1 MSNVGHDPD
10 GAASPGEPQLAKPG
24 GLPRRWLL
32 GILILAFLFVLMPF
46 LFWRATW
53 FGQPLTDEGLT
64 RNLAD
69 AQHPRKA
76 QHALSQLA
84 DRILNRDPAVRSSA
98 RRWYPNVIALASGSH
113 VELRVTAAWVMG
125 QDNQEPRFQSALR
138 KLLEDPNPMV
148 RRNAALALVRFG
160 DDSGRET
167 IRGLLL
173 SYPEQATAIGTL
185 RQRLKPGDTVNPGT
199 LLARIESAGMKVE
212 VRATVPGTLARWLVN
227 DGVAVSP
234 GAPIAG
240 IDPSADEEWEALRAL
255 YLIGKPEDLPVVEGL
270 LRSRGVVTDAVRRQA
285 ELTARAIRGRYPQ

>member
-1 MSNVGHDPD
+1 MSNAGQDPD
-10 GAASPGEPQLAKPG
+10 GAALSREPQPAKPG

-53 FGQPLTDEGLT
+53 FGQPLTDELLT

-84 DRILNRDPAVRSSA
+84 DRILSRDPAVRSSA
-98 RRWYPNVIALASGSH
+98 RRWYPNVLALASGPH

-125 QDNQEPRFQSALR
+125 QDNQEPRFQAALR

-167 IRGLLL
+167 IRDLLR
-173 SYPEQATAIGTL
+173 SYPEQATASGTL

-199 LLARIESAGMKVE
+199 LLARIESAGVKVE
-212 VRATVPGTLARWLVN
+212 VRARVPGTLAAWLVN
-227 DGVAVSP
+227 DGATVSS

-240 IDPSADEEWEALRAL
+240 IDPSAEEEWEALRAL
-255 YLIGKPEDLPVVEGL
+255 YLIGKPDDLPVVEDL

>member
-1 MSNVGHDPD
+1 MSNAEYDPD
-10 GAASPGEPQLAKPG
+10 GVASPGEQQQAKPG

-53 FGQPLTDEGLT
+53 FGQPLTDEELT

-69 AQHPRKA
+69 AQHPRRA

-84 DRILNRDPAVRSSA
+84 DHILSRDPVVRSSA
-98 RRWYPNVIALASGSH
+98 RRWYPNVIALASGPH

-125 QDNQEPRFQSALR
+125 QDNQEPRFQAALR
-138 KLLEDPNPMV
+138 TLLEDPNPMV

-160 DDSGRET
+160 DDSGREA
-167 IRGLLL
+167 IRSLLR
-173 SYPEQATAIGTL
+173 SYSEPATASGTL

-199 LLARIESAGMKVE
+199 LLARIESAGLKVE
-212 VRATVPGTLARWLVN
+212 VRASVPGTLSRWLVN
-227 DGVAVSP
+227 DGAAVSP
-234 GAPIAG
+234 GVPIAG
-240 IDPSADEEWEALRAL
+240 IDPSAEEEWEALRAL

-270 LRSRGVVTDAVRRQA
+270 ARGRGDVADAVRQQA

>member
-1 MSNVGHDPD
+1 MSNAEYDAD
-10 GAASPGEPQLAKPG
+10 GVASRAQQKQAKPG
-24 GLPRRWLL
+24 GLPRRWLF

-53 FGQPLTDEGLT
+53 FGQPLTDEQLT
-64 RNLAD
+64 QNLAD

-84 DRILNRDPAVRSSA
+84 DRILSRDPAVRSSA
-98 RRWYPNVIALASGSH
+98 SRWYPNVIALSSGPH
-113 VELRVTAAWVMG
+113 AELRVTAAWVMG
-125 QDNQEPRFQSALR
+125 QDNQEPRFQAALR

-160 DDSGRET
+160 DDSGREV
-167 IRGLLL
+167 IRGLLR
-173 SYPEQATAIGTL
+173 SYPEQATASGTL

-199 LLARIESAGMKVE
+199 LLARIESAGAKVE
-212 VRATVPGTLARWLVN
+212 VRASVPGTLARWLVN
-227 DGVAVSP
+227 DGAAVSP

-240 IDPSADEEWEALRAL
+240 IDPSAEEEWEALRAL

-270 LRSRGVVTDAVRRQA
+270 VRSRGEVGDAVRRQA
-285 ELTARAIRGRYPQ
+285 ELTARAIRGRNPQ